1 MKSIIK
7 SACLL
12 LTSAMLVQSC
22 SKFDELGTDPKS
34 ASESQSEVEYALNG
48 SIIGA
53 QMNPD
58 VAERSFVLYWKT
70 AGRQHRQGGLSS
82 GGYDDGWTTAY
93 YNQVSG
99 WLNGVNL
106 AIELAQKKAAN
117 GTAQPHNNNLLQV
130 ARIWRAYLM
139 SEASDNF
146 GPIPIQGFQG
156 VNPEFSSVKDV
167 YYAILKELTEAVA
180 ALDENVAN
188 PSGLDAYDPAYG
200 YNYNKWKRYGNS
212 LRLRLAMRLSEVD
225 PAKAKSEF
233 EAAAASNLLITD
245 ADHTFKVQ
253 ERDGWNDLSGVMS
266 REWNAQQLSTTLNNL
281 YIGLGGIPSQ
291 NQLPDSLHPYIK
303 PANYLGLRFANHIT
317 TMTNDPVA
325 GYWLD
330 GLPNTI
336 DPRAYKAFI
345 IPGQFNNP
353 NFSLYPTYTND
364 ARTVKRNMEGYGEVD
379 ATFTWNA
386 ATSGDWGDKGARNF
400 LYSYIGTNPRLSQQ
414 FRRSNSQRIF
424 FAPWETYFLLAEGSL
439 RGWATPMAAQAA
451 YEAGIAS
458 SFEYWGVSEFLG
470 SYLTSQSYSRT
481 GTSVSWS
488 HVAEPPAT
496 HTMNFTDAYNNAAG
510 TANIAYPSNT
520 LYKGGSVKNDHLTKI
535 ITQKFLAQ
543 VPWLPLEAWND
554 QRRLGLPF
562 YENPA
567 IERALPN
574 LPALNSSNY
583 MTSNIAFFPQRIRYP
598 SSLANSN
605 PAGYQQ
611 AVELLGGADAVLT
624 PLWWA
629 KH

>member
-12 LTSAMLVQSC
+12 VIGSVLMQSC

-34 ASESQSEVEYALNG
+34 ASEDQVEVEYAING

-99 WLNGVNL
+99 WLNGINL
-106 AIELAQKKAAN
+106 AVELATKRLDN
-117 GTAQPHNNNLLQV
+117 GSAQPHTNNLLQV
-130 ARIWRAYLM
+130 ARIWRAYLL

-146 GPIPIQGFQG
+146 GPVPVLGFQG

-167 YYAILKELTEAVA
+167 YYYALQELTEAVA
-180 ALDENVAN
+180 AIDVNVVN
-188 PSGLDAYDPAYG
+188 PSGLENYDPAFRYD
-200 YNYNKWKRYGNS
+200 YNKWKRYGNS

-225 PAKAKSEF
+225 PGKAKTEF
-233 EAAAASNLLITD
+233 EAAAATNLLLTETD
-245 ADHTFKVQ
+245 QTFKVQ
-253 ERDGWNDLSGVMS
+253 EAEGWNDLSGVMS
-266 REWNAQQLSTTLNNL
+266 REWNAQQMSTTLNNL
-281 YIGLGGIPSQ
+281 YIGLGGIPSAD
-291 NQLPDSLHPYIK
+291 QLPDSLHSRIK
-303 PANYLGLRFANHIT
+303 PADYLGLRFANHIT
-317 TMTNDPVA
+317 SMTNDPVA

-330 GLPNTI
+330 GLPNEI
-336 DPRAYKAFI
+336 DPRAYKTFI

-353 NFSLYPTYTND
+353 DFSLFPTYTND
-364 ARTVKRNMEGYGEVD
+364 ARTVKRNMDGFGEVD
-379 ATFTWNA
+379 ASYTWNA
-386 ATSGDWGDKGARNF
+386 ATSGDWGEKGARNF
-400 LYSYIGTNPRLSQQ
+400 LYSYIGTNPRLAQR
-414 FRRSNSQRIF
+414 FRNSRNQRIF
-424 FAPWETYFLLAEGSL
+424 FAPWETYFLLAEAAV
-439 RGWATPMAAQAA
+439 RGWTTPMSAQAA
-451 YEAGIAS
+451 YEAGIES
-458 SFEYWGVSEFLG
+458 SFEYWGVSQFLG
-470 SYLTSQSYSRT
+470 TYLTSQSYNRA
-481 GTSVSWS
+481 GTSVAWN
-488 HVAEPPAT
+488 HTVEPPAT
-496 HTMNFTDAYNNAAG
+496 HPMNFVDAYNNTPG
-510 TANIAYPSNT
+510 TASIRYPSNT
-520 LYKGGSVKNDHLTKI
+520 LYQGGSVKNDRLTKI
-535 ITQKFLAQ
+535 ITQKFIAQ
-543 VPWLPLEAWND
+543 TPWLPLESWND

-567 IERALPN
+567 IERPLPN
-574 LPALNSSNY
+574 LPALTSANY
-583 MTSNIAFFPQRIRYP
+583 MTSNIQFFPQRIRYP

-611 AVELLGGADAVLT
+611 AVQLLEGPDAVLT

>member
-7 SACLL
+7 GACLL
-12 LTSAMLVQSC
+12 VTGALLMQSC

-34 ASESQSEVEYALNG
+34 ANETQAEVEYAING

-93 YNQVSG
+93 YNKVSE
-99 WLNGVNL
+99 WLNGINL
-106 AIELAQKKAAN
+106 AIDLAEKKIAN
-117 GTAQPHNNNLLQV
+117 GTEQPHTNNLLQV

-146 GPIPIQGFQG
+146 GPIPIEGFKG
-156 VNPEFSSVKDV
+156 VNPEFASVKDV
-167 YYAILKELTEAVA
+167 YYAALKELTEAVN
-180 ALDENVAN
+180 ALDVNVAN
-188 PSGLDAYDPAYG
+188 PSGLNNYDPAFG
-200 YNYNKWKRYGNS
+200 YDYNKWKRYGNS

-225 PAKAKSEF
+225 AAKARTEF
-233 EAAAASNLLITD
+233 EAAAATGLLLTETD
-245 ADHTFKVQ
+245 QTFKVQ
-253 ERDGWNDLSGVMS
+253 EKPGWDDLSGVMS
-266 REWNAQQLSTTLNNL
+266 REWNSQLLSATLNNL
-281 YIGLGGIPSQ
+281 YIGLGGVTSDV
-291 NQLPDSLHPYIK
+291 QLPDSLHPYIK
-303 PANYLGLRFANHIT
+303 PANWIGLKFSNHIT
-317 TMTNDPVA
+317 TLTNDPSA

-353 NFSLYPTYTND
+353 DFSLYPTYTND
-364 ARTVKRNMEGYGEVD
+364 ARTTKRSMDGYGDVE
-379 ATFTWNA
+379 AAFTWNA
-386 ATSGDWGDKGARNF
+386 ATTGDWGEKGAKNF
-400 LYSYIGTNPRLSQQ
+400 LYSYIGTNPRLAQR
-414 FRRSNSQRIF
+414 FRASTSQRIF
-424 FAPWETYFLLAEGSL
+424 FAPWETYFLLAEGAV
-439 RGWATPMAAQAA
+439 RGWATPMSAQAA
-451 YEAGIAS
+451 YEAGIEN
-458 SFEYWGVSEFLG
+458 SFEYWGITQYLG
-470 SYLTSQSYSRT
+470 TYLTSQSYNRA
-481 GTSVSWS
+481 GTSVSWA
-488 HVAEPPAT
+488 HTTEPPTSHAMT
-496 HTMNFTDAYNNAAG
+496 FKDAYSNTQG
-510 TANIAYPSNT
+510 TANILYPSNT
-520 LYKGGSVKNDHLTKI
+520 LYKGGTVKNDQLTKI

-567 IERALPN
+567 IERLLPN
-574 LPALNSSNY
+574 LPALTTSNY
-583 MTSNIAFFPQRIRYP
+583 MTSNIQFFPQRLRYP
-598 SSLANSN
+598 SSLGNSN

-611 AVELLGGADAVLT
+611 AVKLLAGADAVLT

>member
-12 LTSAMLVQSC
+12 FAGAILVQSC

-34 ASESQSEVEYALNG
+34 ASESQAEVEYAING

-106 AIELAQKKAAN
+106 AVELAQKKIAN
-117 GTAQPHNNNLLQV
+117 GTAQPHTNNLLQV

-146 GPIPIQGFQG
+146 GPIPIEGFQG

-167 YYAILKELTEAVA
+167 YYAILKELAEAVA
-180 ALDENVAN
+180 ALDVNVAN
-188 PSGLDAYDPAYG
+188 PNGLSAYDPAFG
-200 YNYNKWKRYGNS
+200 YDYNKWKRYGNS

-225 PAKAKSEF
+225 PAKAKAEF
-233 EAAAASNLLITD
+233 EAAAATNLLITET
-245 ADHTFKVQ
+245 DHTFKVQ
-253 ERDGWNDLSGVMS
+253 EKDGWSDLSGVMS
-266 REWNAQQLSTTLNNL
+266 REWNSQLLSATLNNL
-281 YIGLGGIPSQ
+281 YIGLGGIRSAD
-291 NQLPDSLHPYIK
+291 QLPDSLRPYIK
-303 PANYLGLRFANHIT
+303 PADWLGLKFSNHIT
-317 TMTNDPVA
+317 TLTNDPVA
-325 GYWLD
+325 GYWFD
-330 GLPNTI
+330 GLPDSI

-353 NFSLYPTYTND
+353 NFSFYPSYTND
-364 ARTVKRNMEGYGEVD
+364 ARTVKRSMDGYGDVD

-386 ATSGDWGDKGARNF
+386 ATTGDWGDKGAKNF
-400 LYSYIGTNPRLSQQ
+400 LYSYIGTNPRLGQQ
-414 FRRSNSQRIF
+414 FRKSTNQRIF
-424 FAPWETYFLLAEGSL
+424 FAPWETYFLLAEASVK
-439 RGWATPMAAQAA
+439 GWAAPMSAQAA
-451 YEAGIAS
+451 YEAGITS
-458 SFEYWGVSEFLG
+458 SFEYWGVTQYLG
-470 SYLTSQSYSRT
+470 TYLTSQSYNRA
-481 GTSVSWS
+481 GTSVAWA
-488 HVAEPPAT
+488 HITEPPAT
-496 HTMNFTDAYNNAAG
+496 HTMKYKDAYSKADG
-510 TANIAYPSNT
+510 TANIVYPSNT
-520 LYKGGSVKNDHLTKI
+520 LYKGGSVKNDQLTKI
-535 ITQKFLAQ
+535 ITQKFIAQ

-567 IERALPN
+567 IERPLPN
-574 LPALNSSNY
+574 LPALTSSNY
-583 MTSNIAFFPQRIRYP
+583 MTSNISFFPQRIKYP

-611 AVELLGGADAVLT
+611 AVQLLGGADAVLT

-629 KH
+629 NA